1 MQANR
6 CHLRTFLPQ
15 YMDYHLRY
23 MVISMVARHPLYRH
37 QNKVI
42 FFPGKSAFAAARR
55 SNNVTNFV
63 PFSTRPLVCFNCSIV
78 RFLTIMVDPSCL
90 PGCDNASYPG
100 MSVFQII

>member
-37 QNKVI
+37 QKQSHILSLV
-42 FFPGKSAFAAARR
+42 SLLFAAARR

-63 PFSTRPLVCFNCSIV
+63 PFSTRPLVRFNCSIV
-78 RFLTIMVDPSCL
+78 RILNHNGGPFLFTRL
-90 PGCDNASYPG
+90 
-100 MSVFQII
+100 